1 MRRAIATSVAL
12 GALCAVLLSG
22 CGRAADRRTPP
33 VPPVPASST
42 ATTDTVAN
50 GVGSGGTGRSAHSAD
65 DQIAS
70 TDGLLGELDTQVN
83 TDAQPAQDAD

>member
-1 MRRAIATSVAL
+1 MRRAIATTVAL
-12 GALCAVLLSG
+12 GGLCVALLTG

-33 VPPVPASST
+33 APPVPATTT
-42 ATTDTVAN
+42 ATTNTVAN
-50 GVGSGGTGRSAHSAD
+50 GVGSGGTGKTAHSAD